1 MIDKAFVIKTGE
13 LMDITSRY
21 SIKLMTISIEL
32 PDDMEETL
40 KKSMSDNFIGD
51 FEYKDTKD
59 KEGDY
64 FTLSDGKKYHED
76 ELIVGL
82 DNIREYKLK
91 NIL

>member
-1 MIDKAFVIKTGE
+1 MKDKALIKKTGE
-13 LMDITSRY
+13 ILDIVNQY
-21 SIKLMTISIEL
+21 SIKMMTISIDL
-32 PDDMEETL
+32 PDALKDTLSEKIMEFEQ
-40 KKSMSDNFIGD
+40 K
-51 FEYKDTKD
+51 FEYKDNDD

>member
-1 MIDKAFVIKTGE
+1 MKDKALIIKTGE
-13 LMDITSRY
+13 ILDVKSQY
-21 SIKLMTISIEL
+21 SVKMMSISIEL
-32 PDDMEETL
+32 PDDL
-40 KKSMSDNFIGD
+40 KDVLSKKIMDFEQE
-51 FEYKDTKD
+51 FEYKDTND